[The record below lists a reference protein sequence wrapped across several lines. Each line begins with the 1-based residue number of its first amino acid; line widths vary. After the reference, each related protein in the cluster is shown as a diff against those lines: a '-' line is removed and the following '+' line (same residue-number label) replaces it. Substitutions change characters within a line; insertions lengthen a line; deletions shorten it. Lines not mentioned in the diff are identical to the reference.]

1 MTRWLLFF
9 AWTSEPAN
17 WLLVSRGVLSAVS
30 GHLFRHRHE
39 PRSPFRW
46 APMDTPTATVYCA
59 GMHRDAPGPCQVW
72 SAGRNLWAPPR
83 SRRASAQRSC
93 RARYVE
99 VATVLDVV
107 LLGRVGWAGRVQCP
121 SFVLRDDGWHA
132 LVYWLM
138 LWSSRLAVAQ
148 LMLRFVSG
156 AYCKDN
162 FSTYIF
168 LCCRCCGCYSVI
180 LLPGSPCIGLLR
192 SCPNGCFHDCIG
204 QPVGGAWCSVNLSR
218 NQ

>member
-1 MTRWLLFF
+1 MTVVFCMDIRACKLASSLERCAQCSF
-9 AWTSEPAN
+9 
-17 WLLVSRGVLSAVS
+17 
-30 GHLFRHRHE
+30 
-39 PRSPFRW
+39 RSPF
-46 APMDTPTATVYCA
+46 PTPTRTQKSFQVSTNGYTDCYSLLC
-59 GMHRDAPGPCQVW
+59 RDAPGCTGPLPGVISWQEPLSTAEITSC
-72 SAGRNLWAPPR
+72 
-83 SRRASAQRSC
+83 QRSEKLSSSVC
-93 RARYVE
+93 RGGDSFGCCPSRA
-99 VATVLDVV
+99 
-107 LLGRVGWAGRVQCP
+107 GRVGRSGPVSQFC
-121 SFVLRDDGWHA
+121 SEGWRMTCTG
-132 LVYWLM
+132 YWLM